1 MRRYALIVCVCL
13 FLGTAGAWGRTMKHV
28 LVQMPQEVLPLLS
41 TDNLL
46 DAVDFRDS
54 GMYAAVKNRMG
65 ETSVLAVLTDEYAR
79 WELSAASRAEMK
91 LLSGGRD
98 TVVCLVHTC
107 LTPEPMSTVA
117 FYTLDWRPLPASRFV
132 RVPGADAFLRPE
144 LTKDEGRAVLDGL
157 ETALVEARLSADA
170 DTLDFI
176 LHADGGDPERR
187 QEQAAW
193 LTERV
198 SCQWQGRRFVRK

>member
-1 MRRYALIVCVCL
+1 MDGQIAQKTEDKIGKYDLNDF
-13 FLGTAGAWGRTMKHV
+13 FLYYTLRHGFEPSR
-28 LVQMPQEVLPLLS
+28 
-41 TDNLL
+41 
-46 DAVDFRDS
+46 
-54 GMYAAVKNRMG
+54 
-65 ETSVLAVLTDEYAR
+65 
-79 WELSAASRAEMK
+79 SAAFAM
-91 LLSGGRD
+91 
-98 TVVCLVHTC
+98 H
-107 LTPEPMSTVA
+107 A
-117 FYTLDWRPLPASRFV
+117 Y
-132 RVPGADAFLRPE
+132 PE